1 MTLPVR
7 IEPGIV
13 TGDGAAL
20 AGFYCDALGFS
31 VESVLTFPQGVVRRL
46 RRDDARLKLYQPA
59 RTEGAAPHAG
69 KWPERAGW
77 AYAALHVADAPAEV
91 EAVRAGGGTII
102 TEVTNHRPGA
112 CFAMIA
118 DPEGNVWELLQETPL
133 A

>member
-1 MTLPVR
+1 MTVPVR

-31 VESVLTFPQGVVRRL
+31 VDAVLTFPQGVVRRL
-46 RRDDARLKLYQPA
+46 RRGEARLKLYQPA
-59 RTEGAAPHAG
+59 RTAETAPPAG
-69 KWPERAGW
+69 QWPDRAGW
-77 AYAALHVADAPAEV
+77 AYAALHVSDAAAEV
-91 EAVRAGGGTII
+91 EAVRAGGGTVV

-118 DPEGNVWELLQETPL
+118 DPEGNVWELLQESAPE
-133 A
+133 